1 MRLVQKFES
10 CMHIKKITLKNFKSF
25 GKKVEIPLFRGF
37 TVISGPNGSGKSN
50 IIDSILFCLG
60 LSHTRLLRAEKL
72 TDLIHNGKN
81 CDEAEVS
88 IIFKNEKEEV
98 KVTRKVRRTEKG
110 YYSYYYLNGKSI
122 NLSEIHK
129 FLSKYGVYSD
139 AYNVVM
145 QGDVT
150 RITEMTPLQRRK
162 IIDDIAGIS
171 EFDEKKEK
179 ALAELEVVR
188 ENIEKLEA
196 VLTEVNFRLNQ
207 LEKDRNEALKY
218 KELLDEK
225 ELNKKYLLAHKF
237 KNLESKINRL
247 KNEIQKLELS
257 KDWLSKRIVEINEQ
271 IQTYNSKAME
281 ISSLISQMGDEKY
294 KQIQDRILEIISEIE
309 SIKKSRDVYTN
320 EISRIGEEITKN
332 LVYVS
337 KLKGEL
343 EELDKELEELE
354 VQKFSVQ
361 EKVDELEAKVE
372 LIKIRLQETGA
383 KFKKLRDELIARRDE
398 LDRLK
403 ERRAEV
409 VRQRDR
415 IVETLRRIDIEIE
428 EIKASKVKAIEGIKN
443 IEAKIEEIEEKLNE
457 VDLEMGELIKRR
469 NEVDSNIFTIRNKLS
484 SIEEEIKL
492 REVELAKVKASLSTI
507 QTFSKP
513 VELVLEAK
521 NRKALPGIY
530 GTVSQLGEVEEKYA
544 LALEVAAGNAL
555 QFIVVDGVDD
565 AVRVINYL
573 KQIRGGRATF
583 IPLRKIKDVDV
594 EMDKSILSKEGVID
608 YAINLIKFD
617 KKFKNV
623 FKFIFRDTIVV
634 DNVDNAKK
642 LMDNRRIVTLEGDL
656 IEKTGLMSGGS
667 ATKRGMLISKELMEK
682 ERKISDE
689 IVSLN
694 EEKEVLYRE
703 LRYNEDMRRKLQ
715 VEIEQLNNA
724 YNQLKNELSVL
735 TSKKEDLEASIKTFD
750 ENVSSKVNESKQ
762 LYQEISKL
770 DSEIKELDKEIN
782 AINSRIEEIER
793 KLKGSEVPKLT
804 SELEKVREELSRNRE
819 VLFSIEKRI
828 EGVEFKKNQIKN
840 LIYEKELYISKLEKE
855 KDDLEEKIREG
866 IRKIEELTNE
876 LEMLKEE
883 EEELGES
890 IKELRRERD
899 EVLERIKGL
908 EKEKSGIEF
917 EIKSI
922 DEKIRARTESLEI
935 LKHEKEE
942 LGEVEIKTFDK
953 LPSIEEVTRKLEE
966 IEREILSFG
975 DVNLKAIQEF
985 EEVKKRRD
993 DLFEKKLTLERERSE
1008 IIERIQKY
1016 EKMKRDAFYEAFN
1029 AINKNFAE
1037 IIAEL
1042 TDGEGELY
1050 LDSDDP
1056 FNSGLHIKVKPYN
1069 KPIQRLESMS
1079 GGEKSLV
1086 ALALIFAIQKYKPAS
1101 FYAFDE
1107 IDMFLDGV
1115 NVSRVAKLIKNRC
1128 EDAQF
1133 IVVSLRKPMLEMA
1146 DSIVGV
1152 TLGRDNSSIV
1162 TGIKLKA

>member
-1 MRLVQKFES
+1 
-10 CMHIKKITLKNFKSF
+10 MHIRKITLKNFKSF

-88 IIFKNEKEEV
+88 IVFKNEKEEV
-98 KVTRKVRRTEKG
+98 KITRRVRRTEKG
-110 YYSYYYLNGKSI
+110 YYSYYYLNGKSV

-139 AYNVVM
+139 AYNIVM

-196 VLTEVNFRLNQ
+196 VLTEVNLRLNQ
-207 LEKDRNEALKY
+207 LEKDRNEALRY
-218 KELLDEK
+218 KKLVDEK
-225 ELNKKYLLAHKF
+225 ELNKRYLLAHKF
-237 KNLESKINRL
+237 KNIESKINRL
-247 KNEIQKLELS
+247 KNEIQKLELN
-257 KDWLSKRIVEINEQ
+257 KDRLSKRIVEINEQ

-294 KQIQDRILEIISEIE
+294 KQIQDRILEITSEIE
-309 SIKKSRDVYTN
+309 SIKKSKDVYSN
-320 EISRIGEEITKN
+320 EISRIGDEITKN

-343 EELDKELEELE
+343 EELDRELEESE

-361 EKVDELEAKVE
+361 ERVDELEAKVE
-372 LIKIRLQETGA
+372 LIKIKLQETDA
-383 KFKKLRDELIARRDE
+383 KFRELRDELMAKRDE
-398 LDRLK
+398 LDKLK
-403 ERRAEV
+403 EKKAEV

-428 EIKASKVKAIEGIKN
+428 EIKASKVKVVDGVKE
-443 IEAKIEEIEEKLNE
+443 IEAKVKEIEEKLNK
-457 VDLEMGELIKRR
+457 VDLEMGELLKER
-469 NEVDSNIFTIRNKLS
+469 NGVDNNIFSIRNKLS
-484 SIEEEIKL
+484 SIEEEIKS
-492 REVELAKVKASLSTI
+492 REVELAKIKASLSTI

-565 AVRVINYL
+565 AVRAINYL

-594 EMDKSILSKEGVID
+594 ELDKSILSKEGVID

-634 DNVDNAKK
+634 DNIENAKK

-667 ATKRGMLISKELMEK
+667 TTKRGMLISKELMEK
-682 ERKISDE
+682 EKKISDE

-694 EEKEVLYRE
+694 EEKEILYRE
-703 LRYNEDMRRKLQ
+703 SRYNEDVRRKLQ
-715 VEIEQLNNA
+715 IEIDRLNEE
-724 YNQLKNELSVL
+724 YNRLRNELSIL
-735 TSKKEDLEASIKTFD
+735 ISKKEDLEASITTFD
-750 ENVSSKVNESKQ
+750 ESVKWKLDESKQ
-762 LYQEISKL
+762 LYQGISKL
-770 DSEIKELDKEIN
+770 DSEIKELDAKIN
-782 AINSRIEEIER
+782 AVNSRIEEIEK

-804 SELEKVREELSRNRE
+804 SELEKVREELSRNKE

-840 LIYEKELYISKLEKE
+840 LIYEKESYISKLEKE
-855 KDDLEEKIREG
+855 KDELESKIREG
-866 IRKIEELTNE
+866 IGRVEELTNE

-883 EEELGES
+883 EERLGKS

-935 LKHEKEE
+935 LRQEKEE
-942 LGEVEIKTFDK
+942 LGEAEIEAFDK
-953 LPSIEEVTRKLEE
+953 LPSIEEVTRRLEE

-1042 TDGEGELY
+1042 TNGEGELY